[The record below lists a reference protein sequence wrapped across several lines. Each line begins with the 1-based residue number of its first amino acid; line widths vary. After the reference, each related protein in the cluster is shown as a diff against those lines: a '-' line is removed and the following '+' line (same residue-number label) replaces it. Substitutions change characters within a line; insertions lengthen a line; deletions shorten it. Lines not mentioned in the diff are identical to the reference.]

1 MALPRPNETTLK
13 GPMDVYERLGV
24 CRVVNA
30 GTTYTAFGGSLMPPE
45 VLDAMRSAAGAF
57 VDMHELLLAAG
68 RRLAELT
75 RNEAAYVTAGCAAA
89 IVLATLACRTGG
101 DPRLIARMPNAPDL
115 PDEVVMHTAHR
126 MPYDP
131 ALRLA
136 GVRIRQVGDV
146 LQTFRWELE
155 EAIGERT
162 VAVLY
167 VAGAH
172 LPQGALPLEQVVEVA
187 QDRGVPVIVDAAAQL
202 PPVTNLWHFT
212 TEAGAD
218 LALFSGGKALRG
230 PQPSGLMVGR
240 SDLVE
245 AARQNGAPYQ
255 RLARAMKVGKEEIA
269 GLVAAVERYVHLDH
283 DGLHREWERVVSFWV
298 ERLAGLPGVAITREA
313 HNEAGQPVPRLHLEV
328 DDRSA
333 KADAA
338 TVVARLLEGDPAVAV
353 VPDAPLGRPRGFWIG
368 PDQLQP
374 GEAELVASAIRREL
388 GG

>member
-1 MALPRPNETTLK
+1 
-13 GPMDVYERLGV
+13 MDIYERLGV
-24 CRVVNA
+24 RRVVNA
-30 GTTYTAFGGSLMPPE
+30 STTYTALGGSLMPPE
-45 VLDAMRSAAGAF
+45 VLQAMCSAAGGF
-57 VDMHELLLAAG
+57 VDMHELHLAAG

-89 IVLATLACRTGG
+89 LVLATLACRTGG
-101 DPRLIARMPNAPDL
+101 DPRVIARMPHAPDL

-167 VAGAH
+167 VAGSH
-172 LPQGALPLEQVVEVA
+172 LPQAALPLGEIVEVA
-187 QDRGVPVIVDAAAQL
+187 HDRGVPVVVDAAAQL
-202 PPVTNLWHFT
+202 PPVSNLWHYT
-212 TEAGAD
+212 REAGAD
-218 LALFSGGKALRG
+218 LALFSGGKALCG

-240 SDLVE
+240 PDLVE

-269 GLVAAVERYVHLDH
+269 GLVAAVDRYVHLDH
-283 DGLHREWERVVSFWV
+283 DALHREWDRVVRFWA
-298 ERLAGLPGVAITREA
+298 EELAGLPGVVVRREA
-313 HNEAGQPVPRLHLEV
+313 RNEAGQPVPRLHVAV
-328 DDRSA
+328 DDGTA

-338 TVVARLLEGDPAVAV
+338 TVVARLLQDDPAVAV

-368 PDQLQP
+368 PDQLQR
-374 GEAELVASAIRREL
+374 GEAELVAAALRRQL
-388 GG
+388 SG

>member
-1 MALPRPNETTLK
+1 
-13 GPMDVYERLGV
+13 MDVYERLGV
-24 CRVVNA
+24 RRVINA
-30 GTTYTAFGGSLMPPE
+30 GTTYTALGGSLMPPE
-45 VLDAMRSAAGAF
+45 VLDAMRSAAGGF

-75 RNEAAYVTAGCAAA
+75 RNQAAYVTGGCAAA

-101 DPRLIARMPNAPDL
+101 DPRVIARMPNAPDL

-126 MPYDP
+126 IPYDP

-172 LPQGALPLEQVVEVA
+172 LPQTVLPLEQVVEVA
-187 QDRGVPVIVDAAAQL
+187 HDRGVPVIVDAAAQL
-202 PPVTNLWHFT
+202 PPVSNLWHFT

-240 SDLVE
+240 PDLVE

-269 GLVAAVERYVHLDH
+269 GLVAAVDRYVHLDH
-283 DGLHREWERVVSFWV
+283 EAQHREWERVVRLWA
-298 ERLAGLPGVAITREA
+298 ERFAGLPGVAVTPEA
-313 HNEAGQPVPRLHLEV
+313 RNEAGQPVPRLHLAV
-328 DDRSA
+328 DDLSA

-353 VPDAPLGRPRGFWIG
+353 VPDAQSGRPRGFWIG

-374 GEAELVASAIRREL
+374 GEAELVTSAIRREL